1 MAIVSKGI
9 GFYKDAPVALL
20 AKLFGVKTIYHFH
33 NKGVKLRQDYLI
45 DHLLYRLV
53 FHRSRAILLS
63 EHIYPDVQKYIPRNR
78 VYICPNGMPEQELPK
93 TDKTILPGTAPVQVL
108 FLSNL
113 IRSKGIFEL
122 LNACII
128 LKNHRCNFQCTFVG
142 GIGDVTESEFN
153 HFVKTNGIADCVLY
167 AGKKYGGDKERILAT
182 TDIFV
187 HPTYEDCMPLVLIE
201 AMQHAL
207 PVISTP
213 EGAIPDMVNDGI
225 TGFLVPRKDV
235 TLLAEKIKLL
245 ITDPDLRIK
254 MGEAGYRKYQ
264 EEFTLKSFEK
274 KFLNI
279 ITENLS
285 YS

>member
-1 MAIVSKGI
+1 
-9 GFYKDAPVALL
+9 
-20 AKLFGVKTIYHFH
+20 
-33 NKGVKLRQDYLI
+33 
-45 DHLLYRLV
+45 
-53 FHRSRAILLS
+53 
-63 EHIYPDVQKYIPRNR
+63 
-78 VYICPNGMPEQELPK
+78 
-93 TDKTILPGTAPVQVL
+93 
-108 FLSNL
+108 
-113 IRSKGIFEL
+113 
-122 LNACII
+122 
-128 LKNHRCNFQCTFVG
+128 
-142 GIGDVTESEFN
+142 
-153 HFVKTNGIADCVLY
+153 
-167 AGKKYGGDKERILAT
+167 
-182 TDIFV
+182 
-187 HPTYEDCMPLVLIE
+187 MPLVLIE